1 VKKRDGHRIAI
12 MVLPSAPLLQMRSG
26 RKHSPGDSSTSRP
39 ITSEDLLL
47 VSRAIIGT
55 PRRLTRLEEQVADLR
70 SRQDEFDLT
79 PHDMPR

>member
-1 VKKRDGHRIAI
+1 

-26 RKHSPGDSSTSRP
+26 RKHSTRRLLDLETDHER
-39 ITSEDLLL
+39 DLLL
-47 VSRAIIGT
+47 VSRAIIET